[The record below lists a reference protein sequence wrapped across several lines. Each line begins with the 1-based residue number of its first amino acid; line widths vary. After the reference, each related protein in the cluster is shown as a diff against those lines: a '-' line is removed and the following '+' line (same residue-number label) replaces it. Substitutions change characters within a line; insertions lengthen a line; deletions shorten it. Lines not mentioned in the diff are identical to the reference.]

1 MAKKQTRKSV
11 SISGETYKKLQVY
24 AINTGVSMSSVLEK
38 LIAAFFKGE
47 TPRAEG
53 GETAPPG
60 DAGNVR
66 FF

>member
-11 SISGETYKKLQVY
+11 SISEGTYKKLHAY

-38 LIAAFFKGE
+38 LIEAFFKGE
-47 TPRAEG
+47 TPRAD
-53 GETAPPG
+53 ETAPPG
-60 DAGNVR
+60 DTGNVR